1 MPRPWIVPPH
11 DPIEQHEPELWSV
24 RGQLGPSS
32 RIRRRMFISRFGDG
46 RLAFFN
52 AVPLREEAMAQL
64 ERWGTP
70 AFLCI
75 PAAYHTLDVAPF
87 KARYP
92 RMRVLADPGVR
103 ERVAKRVAVEGGS
116 DQLPREARLR
126 IHSLR
131 GTRGDLAVSAGA
143 TLCFPGDAVMNL
155 PHFGGIAGLVF
166 RALGSTGGPR
176 VTRIAKVFVVRDR
189 AALRDHLRELAALP
203 GLSRIVLCHG
213 RTIDQAPAD
222 TLRMVAEGLV

>member
-1 MPRPWIVPPH
+1 
-11 DPIEQHEPELWSV
+11 
-24 RGQLGPSS
+24 
-32 RIRRRMFISRFGDG
+32 
-46 RLAFFN
+46 
-52 AVPLREEAMAQL
+52 
-64 ERWGTP
+64 
-70 AFLCI
+70 
-75 PAAYHTLDVAPF
+75 
-87 KARYP
+87 
-92 RMRVLADPGVR
+92 MRVLADPGVR

-155 PHFGGIAGLVF
+155 PHFGGVAGLVF